1 MVEYY
6 TLLFIIFAF
15 IQDEVKGVLS
25 SLICFLM
32 IYFIDPFY
40 LYFQTLGFSFY
51 EIMIFYDILFF
62 TVALFFMGSRV
73 GNTLLI
79 VMSVSIILN
88 IVGHLTPKS
97 GFYEMF
103 KNNYTLLNVI
113 LFEVLLYMSFTS
125 TIVYPWLVEKFK
137 KVKV

>member
-32 IYFIDPFY
+32 IYFIDSFY
-40 LYFQTLGFSFY
+40 TYFEVLGFSFF

-62 TVALFFMGSRV
+62 TIALFFMGSRV

-79 VMSVSIILN
+79 VMSMSIILN

-97 GFYEMF
+97 DFYELF

-113 LFEVLLYMSFTS
+113 LFEVLLYVSFTS